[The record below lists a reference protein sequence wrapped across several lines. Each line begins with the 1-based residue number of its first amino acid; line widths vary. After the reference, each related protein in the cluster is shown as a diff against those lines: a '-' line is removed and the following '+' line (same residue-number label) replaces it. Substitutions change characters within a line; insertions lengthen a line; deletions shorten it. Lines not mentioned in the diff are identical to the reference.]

1 MRFLLT
7 LWLSKLAAFFVHL
20 VKRNRGTI
28 SSGWL
33 ATRLMPDFVAHFRGI
48 DCDKVVFIT
57 GTNGKST
64 TTNMVYRTLLS
75 AGRTAAC
82 NTEGANMMTGVATVL
97 IKNSTWGGRF
107 NREFLVLEAD
117 ERSLPGIRR
126 VLPGRHVAVTNL
138 EKDQDQRNGDPDL
151 IYRKLEGAVG
161 PDVTLYLNNEE
172 PRSSALAQRAGQAV
186 FFSVAENDRAFA
198 WHDSYAV
205 TLPCPLCGHPIRFER
220 HNLAGIGPFRC
231 TRCGHA
237 SGSAP
242 QVLLTDVDYDAGTFR
257 CGGRQFSVSYT
268 DPFYLYNFA
277 LVMAVGRNLGLTED
291 ELAAAFRAFENPVS
305 HDQVFHLRG
314 KEIRYLQGKQENP
327 EALQSELDV
336 IARDPRRK
344 AVAVGMYKVT
354 DFQPHYAGS
363 FYFFDCDFAAIAQGD
378 VAAYVAFSET
388 VCYDLAARMI
398 YAGAPEDKV
407 TALDTD
413 DPGPVLELL
422 EKTDAPVIYILTN
435 TKHFGLISDYI
446 LTHGGTRD
454 A

>member
-7 LWLSKLAAFFVHL
+7 LWLCKLAAFLVNI
-20 VKRNRGTI
+20 VKRNHGTI

-33 ATRLMPDFVAHFRGI
+33 ATRLMPDFVSHFRGI
-48 DCDKVVFIT
+48 DPDKTIFIT

-82 NTEGANMMTGVATVL
+82 NVEGANMMTGVATVL
-97 IKNSTWGGRF
+97 IKHATWGGRF
-107 NREFLVLEAD
+107 NREFLALEAD
-117 ERSLPGIRR
+117 ERSLPGIRQM
-126 VLPGRHVAVTNL
+126 LPGRHIAVTNL

-161 PDVTLYLNNEE
+161 PDTTLYLNNEE
-172 PRSSALAQRAGQAV
+172 PRSSALAQKAGRAV
-186 FFSVAENDRAFA
+186 FFSVAENGRAFS
-198 WHDSYAV
+198 WHDPYAV

-220 HNLAGIGPFRC
+220 YNLACMGPFRC

-237 SGSAP
+237 SQSAP
-242 QVLLTDVDYDAGTFR
+242 DVLLTDVDYEAGAFR
-257 CGGRQFSVSYT
+257 CGDRQFTVGYT

-277 LVMAVGRNLGLTED
+277 LVIAVGRNFGLTD
-291 ELAAAFRAFENPVS
+291 SELAAALASFENPVS
-305 HDQVFHLRG
+305 HDQVFRLRG
-314 KEIRYLQGKQENP
+314 REIRYLQGKQENP
-327 EALQSELDV
+327 EAIQSELDV

-363 FYFFDCDFAAIAQGD
+363 FYFFDCDFAAITQGD
-378 VAAYVAFSET
+378 VAAYAAFSET
-388 VCYDLAARMI
+388 VSYDLAARMI
-398 YAGAPEDKV
+398 CAGAPEDKV
-407 TALDTD
+407 TVFDTD
-413 DPGPVLELL
+413 DPAPVLDALME
-422 EKTDAPVIYILTN
+422 TDARVIYLLTN
-435 TKHFGLISDYI
+435 TKHFALVSDTI
-446 LTHGGTRD
+446 LSQGGTRD

>member
-7 LWLSKLAAFFVHL
+7 LWLSKLAAFFVHI

-33 ATRLMPDFVAHFRGI
+33 AIRLMPDFVSRFRGI
-48 DCDKVVFIT
+48 EADKVIFIT

-64 TTNMVYRTLLS
+64 TTNMMYRTLLS

-82 NTEGANMMTGVATVL
+82 NVEGANMMTGVATVL
-97 IKNSTWGGRF
+97 IKHSTLTGRF

-117 ERSLPGIRR
+117 ERSLPGIRQA
-126 VLPGRHVAVTNL
+126 LPGRHIAVTNL
-138 EKDQDQRNGDPDL
+138 EKDQDQRNGDPDF
-151 IYRKLEGAVG
+151 IFRKLSSAVG

-172 PRSSALAQRAGQAV
+172 PRSSALAGKAGRAV

-198 WHDSYAV
+198 WHDPYAV
-205 TLPCPLCGHPIRFER
+205 TLPCPLCGHPVRFAR
-220 HNLAGIGPFRC
+220 YNLAGIGPFRC
-231 TRCGHA
+231 THCGHA
-237 SGSAP
+237 SRP
-242 QVLLTDVDYDAGTFR
+242 VPDVLLTDVDYDRGTFR
-257 CGGRQFSVSYT
+257 CGDTPFTVGYT
-268 DPFYLYNFA
+268 DPFYLCNFA
-277 LVMAVGRNLGLTED
+277 LVIAVGRALGLTD
-291 ELAAAFRAFENPVS
+291 GELSAALASFVSPVS

-327 EALQSELDV
+327 EAIQSELDV

-354 DFQPHYAGS
+354 DFRPHYAGS
-363 FYFFDCDFAAIAQGD
+363 FYFFDCDFAAVAQGD
-378 VAAYVAFSET
+378 VAAYAAFSET
-388 VCYDLAARMI
+388 VCWDLAARMI

-407 TALDTD
+407 AVFDTD
-413 DPGPVLELL
+413 DPAPVVEALL
-422 EKTDAPVIYILTN
+422 ATDAPVIYLLTN
-435 TKHFGLISDYI
+435 TKHFGLVSDYI
-446 LTHGGTRD
+446 LSQGGTRD